1 MLSARVPAL
10 FSCAALVALPWLW
23 PFTYGPTAAVLPY
36 LMAAAAAALLLALW
50 PRDAQAGVAAAAGG
64 WLAAAVCSSAI
75 ALLQYFDAEAPFYPW
90 INMAAPGQAFGNVRQ
105 PNQLATLLV
114 MGLLALRW
122 WGQQG
127 LARGVQAGLAALL
140 LAALAATASRVG
152 LLELLALGGM
162 ALCWAWRGTRGP
174 GRWALAAALGA
185 ALAVYV
191 AAAVGLPTLLAQGE
205 GVAGRSMVERL
216 QNAEGTCGSRLI
228 LWDNV
233 LHLIAQK
240 PWTGWGWGELAYA
253 HYATLYPGARFCHI
267 LDNAHNLPLHLAV
280 TLGVPLALAAC
291 ALLLWAL
298 WNGKPWAEPLAERQL
313 AWGVLAVIGIH
324 SLVEYPLWYGPFQVA
339 ALISLWMLWAFRARP
354 ESAGSY
360 QKNSARWAVWPR
372 WPRAAAAGLLLAALA
387 YAGWDYHRISQIY
400 LPAEQRAAAYR
411 DDAMGHARRSWL
423 FAKPVLFA
431 EVTTRPATRSNAA
444 WMLPAALQ
452 TLHFSPEPR
461 VISKVIESATLQGR
475 DALALAHLARFRAAF
490 AKEHQRWHEDNQ
502 RMLQGARAQLQAA
515 SEGFSQ

>member
-162 ALCWAWRGTRGP
+162 ALCWAWRGARGP

-253 HYATLYPGARFCHI
+253 HYATLYPGARFCHV
-267 LDNAHNLPLHLAV
+267 A
-280 TLGVPLALAAC
+280 PLA
-291 ALLLWAL
+291 
-298 WNGKPWAEPLAERQL
+298 
-313 AWGVLAVIGIH
+313 
-324 SLVEYPLWYGPFQVA
+324 
-339 ALISLWMLWAFRARP
+339 
-354 ESAGSY
+354 
-360 QKNSARWAVWPR
+360 
-372 WPRAAAAGLLLAALA
+372 
-387 YAGWDYHRISQIY
+387 
-400 LPAEQRAAAYR
+400 
-411 DDAMGHARRSWL
+411 
-423 FAKPVLFA
+423 
-431 EVTTRPATRSNAA
+431 
-444 WMLPAALQ
+444 
-452 TLHFSPEPR
+452 
-461 VISKVIESATLQGR
+461 
-475 DALALAHLARFRAAF
+475 
-490 AKEHQRWHEDNQ
+490 
-502 RMLQGARAQLQAA
+502 GA
-515 SEGFSQ
+515 